1 MSKVLYTYAERQ
13 GARLFVREA
22 YKEDNGVVV
31 NVKKVVDEYPFE
43 LFLPASRN
51 ATPDSTSLYGDPLS
65 RLEFTS
71 VREFNDFK
79 ESNKGLGFHG
89 MEDPLAQYLARQYPT
104 ELHADL
110 SFLAILNLDIEVE
123 HSQGFPDQH
132 KAEQEILSISMKWF
146 GQNCFTL
153 GTKKS
158 KAKGYLLC
166 SDEAHLLETFFELY
180 ERQYP
185 DIITGWNVEMF
196 DIVYMVNRV
205 DKVLGSGTSKRF
217 SPFAKQSRRPITEH
231 DSFLGE
237 KYYKILGVT
246 VVDYLELYKKFA
258 PAKQESYKLD
268 YIANVELGEGK
279 IDFSEYGGSLMRLYH
294 EAYEKFVEY
303 NIRDVDLVER
313 LDNKL
318 QFIQLL
324 MTVTYMVKG
333 RVEDSQATV
342 KPWDTLLYNMLLAEG
357 KQPPPHPEPDRRKLV
372 GGYVKEPA
380 PGLKKWVVTLD
391 LASLYPN
398 IARTLNMSPET
409 IAVRGEPIIHE
420 ILNGLPFEH
429 EEGLAIA
436 ANGSQYRQDKEGI
449 IPKAMSFLLERRA
462 TVRSEMKVIK
472 KLEQVARGAGDL
484 VTAEAHA
491 ATVSRLNALQLAL
504 KILANGG
511 YGAIAN
517 RYFRYFDIDI
527 AEGITMTGQAVI
539 QFIAFH
545 LSAKMD
551 ELLGTEGVDYV
562 IGSDT
567 DSCMTS
573 IEGFMDGYIAACGMP
588 EDYNELIDVAD
599 QFVQV
604 NLEDGVLVP
613 RFAELAAMLGS
624 AKSTLS
630 MKREAIADRGLF
642 RAKKHYVLQVW
653 DNEGVRYAKPDMKM
667 VGIETARTTTP
678 KMCKGFIEEALKIIL
693 NGTEQELVSAYKGWK
708 KEFLE
713 ASPEAIAFPRGVSE
727 INKWVEGGRAIK
739 GTPVQAKAAIA
750 YNDALKR
757 AGLVESETIREGNK
771 LKFLYLRP
779 HNPTGYNVIG
789 LIDKLP
795 TEFGLDQWIDR
806 NLQLEK
812 ALLTPIESFTGLV
825 EWNVRAP
832 RVSLG
837 ASLFTE
843 EFDANQPVAAKAP
856 VKPHRVTEPRE
867 RATVRAYSKK
877 ATKPTL
883 DTLF

>member
-1 MSKVLYTYAERQ
+1 MRLY
-13 GARLFVREA
+13 VREA
-22 YKEDNGVVV
+22 YKDNGVVV

-51 ATPDSTSLYGDPLS
+51 AEPDSLSIFGAPLS
-65 RLEFTS
+65 RLEFPS
-71 VREFNDFK
+71 VREFMDFK
-79 ESNKGLGFHG
+79 EANKGLGFHG
-89 MEDPLAQYLARQYPT
+89 MEDPLAQYLARSYPG
-104 ELHADL
+104 ELLADL
-110 SFLAILNLDIEVE
+110 SFLSILNIDIEVE
-123 HSQGFPDQH
+123 HSQGFPDPYL
-132 KAEQEILSISMKWF
+132 AEQEVLSITMKWF
-146 GQNCFTL
+146 GGTSFTL
-153 GTKKS
+153 GTKNS

-166 SDEAHLLETFFELY
+166 ADEKHLFESFFQLY
-180 ERQYP
+180 ERNYP

-196 DIVYMVNRV
+196 DIVYMVNRAE
-205 DKVLGSGTSKRF
+205 KVLGYKSSHRF
-217 SPFAKQSRRPITEH
+217 SPFAGKSRRPISE
-231 DSFLGE
+231 SESYMGE

-246 VVDYLELYKKFA
+246 TVDYLELYKKFS
-258 PAKQESYKLD
+258 PDKQESYKLD
-268 YIANVELGEGK
+268 YIAQTELGEGK

-303 NIRDVDLVER
+303 NIRDVELVER
-313 LDNKL
+313 LDVKL
-318 QFIQLL
+318 QFILNL
-324 MTVTYMVKG
+324 MTITYMVKG

-342 KPWDTLLYNMLLAEG
+342 KPWDTFLYNMLLASG
-357 KQPPPHPEPDRRKLV
+357 RQPPPHPEPDRRKLV
-372 GGYVKEPA
+372 GGFVKEPV
-380 PGLKKWVVTLD
+380 PGLQKWVVTLD

-409 IAVRGEPIIHE
+409 IAVRGSPIIHE
-420 ILNGLPFEH
+420 ILTGLPFDKEP
-429 EEGLAIA
+429 GLAVA
-436 ANGSQYRQDKEGI
+436 ANGSQYRQDKIGI
-449 IPKAMSFLLERRA
+449 IPQAMSYLLERRNLVKA
-462 TVRSEMKVIK
+462 EMKVAAK
-472 KLEQVARGAGDL
+472 AGEKAQKEGNTEL
-484 VTAEAHA
+484 AEEMAFK
-491 ATVSRLNALQLAL
+491 VSRLNALQLAL

-539 QFIAFH
+539 QYIATA
-545 LSAKMD
+545 LSEKMD
-551 ELLGTEGVDYV
+551 ELLGTTGVDYV

-573 IEGFMDGYIAACGMP
+573 IAGFMEGYIEACGMP
-588 EDYNELIDVAD
+588 DDYNDLIDVAD
-599 QFVQV
+599 QFISL
-604 NLEDGVLVP
+604 NLEEGVLVP
-613 RFAELAAMLGS
+613 KFAELAERLGS
-624 AKSTLS
+624 INSTLS

-653 DNEGVRYAKPDMKM
+653 DNEGVRYSKPKMKM

-693 NGTEQELVSAYKGWK
+693 NGTEAELVTAYKGWK
-708 KEFLE
+708 AEFL
-713 ASPEAIAFPRGVSE
+713 AAKPEEIAFPRGVSE

-757 AGLVESETIREGNK
+757 AGLVEEETIREGNK

-789 LIDKLP
+789 LIDHLP
-795 TEFGLDQWIDR
+795 TAFGLDQWIDR

-812 ALLTPIESFTGLV
+812 ALLAPIESFTSLV

-837 ASLFTE
+837 AALFTE
-843 EFDANQPVAAKAP
+843 EFASIQPIQATDKPTAP
-856 VKPHRVTEPRE
+856 VKPHRVSEPKA
-867 RATVRAYSKK
+867 ATPRTYAKK
-877 ATKPTL
+877 LPKPTL
-883 DTLF
+883 LF